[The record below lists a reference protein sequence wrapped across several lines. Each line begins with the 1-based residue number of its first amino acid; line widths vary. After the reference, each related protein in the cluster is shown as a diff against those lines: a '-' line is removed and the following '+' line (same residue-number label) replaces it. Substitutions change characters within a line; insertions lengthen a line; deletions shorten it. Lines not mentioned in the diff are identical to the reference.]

1 MATTVKDN
9 RTTQFRHFLVNQRIS
24 PAVSSPSHSPAS
36 QPTQSHVD
44 DDDDGG
50 GDDGEDEAEVAAGLV
65 ARITGLV
72 RHLGLLRVLEVEHAD
87 PFLQLAAVNLLKLSN
102 CSVLSEV

>member
-9 RTTQFRHFLVNQRIS
+9 RTTQFRHFLLNQRIS
-24 PAVSSPSHSPAS
+24 RPVNPPSHSPAS
-36 QPTQSHVD
+36 QAAQSHVD

-65 ARITGLV
+65 TRITGLV
-72 RHLGLLRVLEVEHAD
+72 RHLGLL
-87 PFLQLAAVNLLKLSN
+87 
-102 CSVLSEV
+102 

>member
-24 PAVSSPSHSPAS
+24 RAVNPPSHSPAPEAA
-36 QPTQSHVD
+36 QRHVD

-50 GDDGEDEAEVAAGLV
+50 GDDGEDEGEIAAGLV
-65 ARITGLV
+65 ARIAGLI
-72 RHLGLLRVLEVEHAD
+72 RRLGLL
-87 PFLQLAAVNLLKLSN
+87 
-102 CSVLSEV
+102 